1 MRIIFSDNLLALRK
15 EKNLSQEELGRKLFV
30 TRQSISKWESGEV
43 TPDLNKIQTIADYFK
58 VPVEELLFGKEIY
71 DLKSDKKNYF
81 FEDDDERPINN
92 FWEFLERDYW
102 IIIMIIGTLGI
113 FFLGSSSSYLA
124 GLI

>member
-43 TPDLNKIQTIADYFK
+43 TPDLNKIQTIADYFNIQ
-58 VPVEELLFGKEIY
+58 VEELLFGKDIY
-71 DLKSDKKNYF
+71 NLKSDKSHNLF
-81 FEDDDERPINN
+81 DDDDDQRPINN

-113 FFLGSSSSYLA
+113 FFF
-124 GLI
+124 

>member
-15 EKNLSQEELGRKLFV
+15 EKNLSQEELGSKLFV

-81 FEDDDERPINN
+81 SEDDDERPINN

-113 FFLGSSSSYLA
+113 FFF
-124 GLI
+124 